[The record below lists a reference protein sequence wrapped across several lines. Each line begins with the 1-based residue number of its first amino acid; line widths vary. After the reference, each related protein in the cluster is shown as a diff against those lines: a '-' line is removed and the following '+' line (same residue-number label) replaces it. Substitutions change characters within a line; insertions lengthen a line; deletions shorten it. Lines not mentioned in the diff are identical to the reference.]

1 MILDPEEDVEVDP
14 GQDLDLVDEIVIHLE
29 EDPDDTDT
37 SCVSKNLHFAKNNN
51 ASIRMKL

>member
-29 EDPDDTDT
+29 EDLDDTDMF
-37 SCVSKNLHFAKNNN
+37 CDSKNLHIAKNNN
-51 ASIRMKL
+51 A